1 MRDRS
6 FFVIVV
12 MFVIS
17 ITVFIGIAIS
27 QKSETIDET
36 SNNVEN
42 VIDESGSKNNIT
54 EDKEIIDEG
63 EVKPIENK
71 VITEVN
77 VVTDINSLTNPKI
90 EEVAKNTFDEYFK
103 RFYVFEK
110 SSIGPMPGIFIELGF
125 ATENDIDLWAKNA
138 DKESDYIKSK
148 IKHETFK
155 NAMLQFVN
163 EEYFIKYFSQYR
175 NVDGYVAFGNYGGGA
190 PWYSVEDAELIS
202 RVGNT
207 YNFKITIKDL
217 EMYDH
222 YKNGDSS
229 IKENDYYF
237 TDEVAMEYVNDRLV
251 ISKLNDGIILEGV
264 YSLEN
269 TDVAYEFYKD
279 GTVEYLMNMGI
290 YSGTYNT
297 SGEKE
302 LKITWEE
309 ETMWDVIT
317 LEEKTSKMSGTENV
331 TVINDKKI
339 RVESNHDGEVVVN
352 EFIKK

>member
-6 FFVIVV
+6 FIVIVV

-17 ITVFIGIAIS
+17 IMVFIGIAMS
-27 QKSETIDET
+27 QKTESIDET
-36 SNNVEN
+36 SNNMESINDKIISDENNNVVESDTN
-42 VIDESGSKNNIT
+42 L
-54 EDKEIIDEG
+54 
-63 EVKPIENK
+63 IENK
-71 VITEVN
+71 IITEVN
-77 VVTDINSLTNPKI
+77 IVTDINSLTNPKI
-90 EEVAKNTFDEYFK
+90 EDIAKSTFDEYFK
-103 RFYVFEK
+103 RLYAFEK
-110 SSIGPMPGIFIELGF
+110 SSIGPMPGIFIELGL
-125 ATENDIDLWAKNA
+125 ATENDIDLWSKNE
-138 DKESDYIKSK
+138 DKDTDYIKSNVK
-148 IKHETFK
+148 YETFK
-155 NAMLQFVN
+155 NAILQFVN
-163 EEYFIKYFSQYR
+163 EDYFVKFFSQYK
-175 NVDGYVAFGNYGGGA
+175 NIEGYVAFGNYGGGS
-190 PWYSVEDAELIS
+190 PWYGVEDAELIS

-229 IKENDYYF
+229 IKEADCYF
-237 TDEVAMEYVNDRLV
+237 IDEVAMEYVNDRLV
-251 ISKLNDGIILEGV
+251 ISKLNNGIILEGV

-309 ETMWDVIT
+309 ETIWDVIT
-317 LEEKTSKMSGTENV
+317 LEEKKTKMSGTENV

-339 RVESNHDGEVVVN
+339 RVESNHDGEVVIN